1 MIVKFFDSGVS
12 SSRGPINYLLQENDA
27 NGKKR
32 NPPAELFSGDTTLT
46 SYLIDNNKSKF
57 KYTSLVIAFRD
68 NEKPTDKQLRDIFK
82 TFMGTMAPGLS
93 DKNVNSLA
101 VKHTHEGNIELHI
114 VIPKKE
120 MTTNKAFNIHP
131 PGKLSRE
138 LVRDFTA
145 LVNDKYGWDQVNEN
159 PLHVEFSAFDKKVPA
174 GQPDGKRKEKFSKKL
189 IDLVKTGVL
198 KDREDLIKI
207 LEKNEIEVTRKG
219 VNYISLKFPNTE
231 KSIKFSGPM
240 FSLDSNY
247 SELLRKTK
255 TSSQKLPDTER
266 NQTFARLQRNVGIK
280 LKFNKERYL
289 TQKPK
294 RTYRAQPRNLNS
306 KNKTYNTKLNN
317 LRISCKRL
325 IKALEKIQTE
335 NKVPTE
341 ATTKRIKATSRKLS
355 SHIKTENQENEKR
368 GFSTSKTGP
377 NSSLASIESSIQ
389 SAIADLANAKTLE
402 EKFRALYK
410 LMELM
415 EQRRRMYF
423 EMYEQNN
430 KASVSM
436 GMKLKPR

>member
-82 TFMGTMAPGLS
+82 TFMETMAPGLS

-174 GQPDGKRKEKFSKKL
+174 GEKNGKRKERFSKKL
-189 IDLVKTGVL
+189 VDLVKTGVL

-207 LEKNEIEVTRKG
+207 LEKNNIEVTRKG
-219 VNYISLKFPNTE
+219 VNYISLKFPDTE
-231 KSIKFSGPM
+231 KSIKFSGPI
-240 FSLDSNY
+240 FSLDANY

-255 TSSQKLPDTER
+255 FSSEKLSDTER
-266 NQTFARLQRNVGIK
+266 NKIFARLQRNVGMK

-289 TQKPK
+289 TPKPK
-294 RTYRAQPRNLNS
+294 RTYKAKPRNLTS
-306 KNKTYNTKLNN
+306 KNQTYNVKLNN
-317 LRISCKRL
+317 LRISCKTL
-325 IKALEKIQTE
+325 IKALDKIQAE
-335 NKVPTE
+335 NKSPTE
-341 ATTKRIKATSRKLS
+341 ATIKRIKATSSKLS
-355 SHIKTENQENEKR
+355 SHIRNENQENDKR

-389 SAIADLANAKTLE
+389 SAISDLANAKTLE

-415 EQRRRMYF
+415 EQRRKMYF